1 MLLWFQMLTQVTK
14 ALFRLSVQIWFFCI
28 RFKCL
33 TVYRIYSNT
42 LFVPVARFH
51 FTDYRHWFLW
61 QWHLP
66 MLNTTHNSNPVCN
79 TDLAL
84 HCDNILLSHW
94 IICILRGSSRNV
106 GSWNV
111 QIYSML
117 IILRWS
123 QNSKRWVGQQY
134 IVIFH
139 LTCTSQQHSLVSAKT
154 LSMFSTNHIMWCEE
168 VTNKKATLN
177 LIWMVRLERISR

>member
-1 MLLWFQMLTQVTK
+1 MAMT
-14 ALFRLSVQIWFFCI
+14 
-28 RFKCL
+28 
-33 TVYRIYSNT
+33 
-42 LFVPVARFH
+42 
-51 FTDYRHWFLW
+51 
-61 QWHLP
+61 LP

-177 LIWMVRLERISR
+177 LVWMVRLERISRKVIWIGFHITFCGSLKRMKCFSLSNLLNMIGFQSDVYKKSDLV

>member
-1 MLLWFQMLTQVTK
+1 MFDCLSHIFKYTFCPRGAVS
-14 ALFRLSVQIWFFCI
+14 FYRLSALISMAM
-28 RFKCL
+28 
-33 TVYRIYSNT
+33 T
-42 LFVPVARFH
+42 
-51 FTDYRHWFLW
+51 
-61 QWHLP
+61 LP

-123 QNSKRWVGQQY
+123 QNSKRGRPAVHCH
-134 IVIFH
+134 FPLDLH
-139 LTCTSQQHSLVSAKT
+139 
-154 LSMFSTNHIMWCEE
+154 F
-168 VTNKKATLN
+168 ATTQPCFCKDFKH
-177 LIWMVRLERISR
+177 VFYKPHYVV